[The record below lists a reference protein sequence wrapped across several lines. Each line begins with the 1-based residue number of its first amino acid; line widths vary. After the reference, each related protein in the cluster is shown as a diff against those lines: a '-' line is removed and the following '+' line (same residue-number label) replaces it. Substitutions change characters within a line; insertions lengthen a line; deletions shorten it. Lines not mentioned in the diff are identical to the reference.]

1 LSGAHFEQDYDRRVT
16 AAEPLDDIDRLILDR
31 LRQNARESASS
42 IAKRVNLTAS
52 AVRRRIARLERSGVI
67 DRYTVSIKHDE
78 LGASIEAFVELSFA
92 GDVDVHAILEKVM
105 QRPEVREAMTITGET
120 DALVRI
126 RVRDLPH
133 LRQLVMHLRT
143 SGPVLTCQ
151 TRVILGRWWHGS
163 ARPEE
168 REQP

>member
-1 LSGAHFEQDYDRRVT
+1 VT
-16 AAEPLDDIDRLILDR
+16 AAEPLDDIDRRILDR
-31 LRQNARESASS
+31 LRQNAREPASS

-52 AVRRRIARLERSGVI
+52 AVRRRIARLARSGVI

-92 GDVDVHAILEKVM
+92 GDADVHTILKDVI

-133 LRQLVMHLRT
+133 LRQVVMDLRT
-143 SGPVLTCQ
+143 SGQVIACQ
-151 TRVILGRWWHGS
+151 TRVILGRWWHGA
-163 ARPEE
+163 ARPDDG
-168 REQP
+168 

>member
-1 LSGAHFEQDYDRRVT
+1 MT
-16 AAEPLDDIDRLILDR
+16 AAEPLDDIDRRILDR
-31 LRQNARESASS
+31 LRQNAREPASS

-92 GDVDVHAILEKVM
+92 GDADVHTILKDVI

-133 LRQLVMHLRT
+133 LRQVVMDLRT
-143 SGPVLTCQ
+143 SGQVIACQ

-163 ARPEE
+163 ARPDDG
-168 REQP
+168 

>member
-1 LSGAHFEQDYDRRVT
+1 VT
-16 AAEPLDDIDRLILDR
+16 AAEPLDDIDRRILDC
-31 LRQNARESASS
+31 LRQNAREPAAS

-92 GDVDVHAILEKVM
+92 GDADVHTILKDVI

-133 LRQLVMHLRT
+133 LRHVVMDLRT
-143 SGPVLTCQ
+143 SGQVIACQ

-163 ARPEE
+163 ARLDDG
-168 REQP
+168 

>member
-1 LSGAHFEQDYDRRVT
+1 M
-16 AAEPLDDIDRLILDR
+16 
-31 LRQNARESASS
+31 
-42 IAKRVNLTAS
+42 
-52 AVRRRIARLERSGVI
+52 I

-92 GDVDVHAILEKVM
+92 GDVDVHAILEQVM

-133 LRQLVMHLRT
+133 LRKIVMDLRT
-143 SGPVLTCQ
+143 SGQVIACQ

-163 ARPEE
+163 ARLDDG
-168 REQP
+168 